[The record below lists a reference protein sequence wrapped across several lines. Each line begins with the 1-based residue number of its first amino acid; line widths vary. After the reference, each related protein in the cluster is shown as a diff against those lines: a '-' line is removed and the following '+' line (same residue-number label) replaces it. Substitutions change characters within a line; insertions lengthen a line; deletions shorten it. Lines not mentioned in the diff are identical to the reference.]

1 MNSRADGTRTAGF
14 TLVEMLVAISVV
26 GLLIALTLPAVQSVR
41 ESARRVQCTNN
52 LNQIGLGL
60 HAYHDAFSSLPPGRI
75 TTYDPRYAGP
85 NPPCTALFIDKSLE
99 VFILP
104 FMEETTLFN
113 AINESLAII
122 GAENSTVHSVAV
134 SGLACPSDPMSGTPR
149 RTSPGVLTRFGV
161 PDPSWMVFTSYAGS
175 MGSLSVD
182 AFPSSHNRCVVV
194 SQLLAQSNGVFNDL
208 SPIRLASV
216 TDGSSN
222 TIFMAEKSTTILQE
236 LNIVNPAIFGKH
248 GWYITGN
255 WGDTLIAALY
265 PPNAYEKVTLG
276 ATAAWINSASSLHP
290 GGVNVLMGDGSVR
303 FVKDSIQSWP
313 LNPVSGRPAGAS
325 RSAGGWWV
333 NLPAPGVWQSL
344 ATRSGGEVIG
354 SGSF

>member
-1 MNSRADGTRTAGF
+1 MNTPANWTRSPGF

-26 GLLIALTLPAVQSVR
+26 GLLIALTLPAVQSAR
-41 ESARRVQCTNN
+41 ESVRRLQCTNN
-52 LNQIGLGL
+52 LNQIGLAL
-60 HAYHDAFSSLPPGRI
+60 HGYHDAFTSLPPGRI
-75 TTYDPRYAGP
+75 TTYDPRYDGS
-85 NPPCTALFIDKSLE
+85 NPPCTAMFIDKSFE

-104 FMEETTLFN
+104 FLEESALFN
-113 AINESLAII
+113 AINQSLAIV
-122 GAENSTVHSVAV
+122 GAENSTAHSVAI
-134 SGLACPSDPMSGTPR
+134 SCFACPSDPMSGSPR
-149 RTSPGVLTRFGV
+149 RLNPGALTRFGV

-175 MGSLSVD
+175 MGSLAVD
-182 AFPSSHNRCVVV
+182 AFPSPRNGCVVA
-194 SQLLAQSNGVFNDL
+194 SPLLAQSNGVFNDL

-216 TDGSSN
+216 TDGLSN
-222 TIFMAEKSTTILQE
+222 TIFVAEKLTTILQE
-236 LNIVNPAIFGKH
+236 LDVVDPNLFAKH

-276 ATAAWINSASSLHP
+276 ATGSWTSSASSLHP

-313 LNPVSGRPAGAS
+313 LSPVSGKPAGAS

-333 NLPAPGVWQSL
+333 NLPTPGVWQSVS
-344 ATRSGGEVIG
+344 TRSGSEVVD
-354 SGSF
+354 SGSL

>member
-1 MNSRADGTRTAGF
+1 MNSRADGARTPGF

-26 GLLIALTLPAVQSVR
+26 GLLIALMLPAVQSAR
-41 ESARRVQCTNN
+41 ESARRVQCANN

-85 NPPCTALFIDKSLE
+85 NPPCTAMFIDKSLE
-99 VFILP
+99 IFVLP
-104 FMEETTLFN
+104 FMEEVTLFN
-113 AINESLAII
+113 AINQSLTIA

-134 SGLACPSDPMSGTPR
+134 SSFACPSDPMSGMPR
-149 RTSPGVLTRFGV
+149 KTSPGILTRFGV
-161 PDPSWMVFTSYAGS
+161 PDPSWMVFTSYAGL

-182 AFPSSHNRCVVV
+182 AFPSPRNGCVVAPT
-194 SQLLAQSNGVFNDL
+194 LLAQSNGVFNDL
-208 SPIRLASV
+208 APIRLASI
-216 TDGSSN
+216 TDGLSN
-222 TIFMAEKSTTILQE
+222 TLFVAEKSTTILQE
-236 LNIVNPAIFGKH
+236 LDIVNPILFGKH

-255 WGDTLIAALY
+255 WGDTLVTTLY

-276 ATAAWINSASSLHP
+276 ATAAWTNSASSLHH

-303 FVKDSIQSWP
+303 FIKDSIQSWL
-313 LNPVSGRPAGAS
+313 LNPVSGGPAGAS

-344 ATRSGGEVIG
+344 ATRSSGEVIG